1 MSQFVL
7 GLDIGYSNLKMAM
20 GHKGGE
26 ARTVIMPVGAGPL
39 ELMPQQL
46 TGGAGTSIQVVID
59 GENGLQASNL
69 IACKVGSES
78 FMATTLRPIHIR
90 RFSTQHS

>member
-20 GHKGGE
+20 GYKGEE
-26 ARTVIMPVGAGPL
+26 ARTVVMPVGAGPL

-46 TGGAGTSIQVVID
+46 TGGAGTCIQVVID
-59 GENGLQASNL
+59 GEKWVAQTDW
-69 IACKVGSES
+69 IAGFQDEVWSVVKEQSADFAKSE
-78 FMATTLRPIHIR
+78 
-90 RFSTQHS
+90 TQK

>member
-20 GHKGGE
+20 GYKGEE
-26 ARTVIMPVGAGPL
+26 ARTVVMPVGAGPL

-46 TGGAGTSIQVVID
+46 TGGAGTCIQVVTD
-59 GENGLQASNL
+59 A
-69 IACKVGSES
+69 
-78 FMATTLRPIHIR
+78 
-90 RFSTQHS
+90 QHCVAAV

>member
-20 GHKGGE
+20 GYKGEE
-26 ARTVIMPVGAGPL
+26 ARTVVMPVGAGPL

-46 TGGAGTSIQVVID
+46 MKRSTKTGHRVRVFPVSV
-59 GENGLQASNL
+59 
-69 IACKVGSES
+69 
-78 FMATTLRPIHIR
+78 F
-90 RFSTQHS
+90 

>member
-59 GENGLQASNL
+59 GEKWVAGVEPDCSGQLNPD
-69 IACKVGSES
+69 
-78 FMATTLRPIHIR
+78 TLLS
-90 RFSTQHS
+90 RFSASAGGIPSLC

>member
-26 ARTVIMPVGAGPL
+26 ARTVIMPVGAGAL

-46 TGGAGTSIQVVID
+46 TGGAGPAFR
-59 GENGLQASNL
+59 L
-69 IACKVGSES
+69 
-78 FMATTLRPIHIR
+78 
-90 RFSTQHS
+90 

>member
-20 GHKGGE
+20 GYKGEE
-26 ARTVIMPVGAGPL
+26 ARTVVMPVGAGPL

-46 TGGAGTSIQVVID
+46 TGGAGTCIQVVID
-59 GENGLQASNL
+59 GEKWVAGVEPDRLCQRRMKSDPL
-69 IACKVGSES
+69 ISPPTA
-78 FMATTLRPIHIR
+78 
-90 RFSTQHS
+90 QY